1 MLGCANWRGL
11 RLVPRTPL
19 FHFIGYFKRSFYSV
33 LHLCPIYCFSKNN
46 RAFGVALHQRDPSLL
61 RAGSGSYFGVKLR
74 VKCLPQES
82 WMP

>member
-11 RLVPRTPL
+11 
-19 FHFIGYFKRSFYSV
+19 YSV